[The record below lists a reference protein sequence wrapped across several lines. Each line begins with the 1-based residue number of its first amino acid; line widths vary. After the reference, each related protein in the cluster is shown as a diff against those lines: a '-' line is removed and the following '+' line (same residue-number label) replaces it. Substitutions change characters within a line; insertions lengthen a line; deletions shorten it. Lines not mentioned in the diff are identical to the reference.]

1 MLFVIGGNGTH
12 AGAHAIHK
20 ECFKRK
26 LKVAVVGVV
35 SPPTVYLKL
44 LGLPFSVALPCQ
56 PRCT

>member
-35 SPPTVYLKL
+35 SSLTVYLKL
-44 LGLPFSVALPCQ
+44 VRLSIMRSSVMS
-56 PRCT
+56 T